1 MNLKISFSLPPDHS
15 KFWRSSDPLPV
26 ICYIPTT
33 GALVF
38 LFFLMICTKS
48 VVRNN
53 LNSLNKNTQKQWL
66 CFISL

>member
-38 LFFLMICTKS
+38 FYFYFDDMYK
-48 VVRNN
+48 
-53 LNSLNKNTQKQWL
+53 
-66 CFISL
+66 ISD